1 MTYVYNRRGASYAR
15 GAPPPAHPHI
25 IFFGILGMSPIW
37 NQKVTEHKVWQ
48 ISSVGHIPKTFH
60 FSGPPCLEKAYFPK

>member
-1 MTYVYNRRGASYAR
+1 M
-15 GAPPPAHPHI
+15 
-25 IFFGILGMSPIW
+25 FPIW

-60 FSGPPCLEKAYFPK
+60 FSGPPFLEKAYFPKQHNNIRNTDDIYAKIDYYKVKTII

>member
-1 MTYVYNRRGASYAR
+1 MPMVH
-15 GAPPPAHPHI
+15 PPLAQPHI
-25 IFFGILGMSPIW
+25 IFFGIFSMSLIW

-48 ISSVGHIPKTFH
+48 ISLVGHIPKTFH